1 MNGEWIGVHRDPTML
16 VQALRDMRRMVDIN
30 TEVLRSTVRQKLT
43 RWFLS
48 RLLANSNHVLQGL
61 AHT

>member
-30 TEVLRSTVRQKLT
+30 TEVLH
-43 RWFLS
+43 
-48 RLLANSNHVLQGL
+48 AQGV
-61 AHT
+61 TS